1 MKKVLVIGANSF
13 LSNAI
18 AKEYSYNNIDA
29 IYYSAPSSDFN
40 KNYSINDLEKITEHY
55 DIVFIV
61 SSFISNDLSSID
73 KILDINVRDLN
84 RIVQKFI
91 KSRIIFCSSVSVY
104 DAIESGVIDDLTK
117 ASPISIYGTSKL
129 FGENIIK
136 QHFNYGI
143 IRISSMYGVGM
154 KNITFLPKIIDN
166 AITKKVID
174 LIGDGSRKQN
184 YIHVKDVAQIAKK
197 LGEKDFENKT
207 VLAVNPY
214 NYSNI
219 EVAGNIKS
227 ITNCDIIFTGNDKT
241 RSVDYET
248 KNELVIHHDFIG
260 LKEGLKELVEWKKR
274 KF

>member
-55 DIVFIV
+55 DIIFIV
-61 SSFISNDLSSID
+61 SSFISNDLLSID
-73 KILDINVRDLN
+73 KILDINIIDLN

-136 QHFNYGI
+136 QHSNYGI

-166 AITKKVID
+166 AITKKEID

-207 VLAVNPY
+207 VLAVNRY
-214 NYSNI
+214 NYSNK
-219 EVAGNIKS
+219 EVAESIKN
-227 ITNCDIIFTGNDKT
+227 ITNCDIFFTGNDKT

-248 KNELVIHHDFIG
+248 KNELVIDHDFID